1 MRGREK
7 QLKTRQTG
15 GERAE
20 SKRGKQK
27 KEQGVETES

>member
-7 QLKTRQTG
+7 QLKTRQRG

-20 SKRGKQK
+20 KKKRAK
-27 KEQGVETES
+27 KEQGVETER